1 MGIYLGETKITG
13 TGVQVDSAL
22 SQTSQHPATNA
33 AITEAL
39 TGLGYSAWQKPTD
52 WIDIRSA
59 ALPNS
64 VYYLVGHSS
73 DYQTYPTFE
82 VYATVSSSGTYDV
95 YIDGVKKLSAVASGT
110 TATMTWATLA
120 LTTGYDTTYPEALR
134 THIVR
139 VTPTDST
146 QTLTRIGGDG
156 TSTTARAGL
165 LWVHFT
171 LTNAP
176 QIRFLGQ
183 NATVLEAVTCSK
195 DTLLVGNMYAAFA
208 SASTLKE
215 VPTLDG
221 NNASVSL
228 YNVFQNAHEIKQ
240 IKFKDLTSSSGT
252 YNFSGCNSLRKII
265 CDNSYMMIANNV
277 FNGCEALENFP
288 TFDLSSTTTAASM
301 LKGCTSLKDTFLDMQ
316 PATGL
321 TRVDVSGTSTER
333 IDGLKGLLVSSAA
346 PFSGTSPQINASYTG
361 LNRAALVNL
370 FNSLPTVSDS
380 QVCNI
385 TGATG
390 ADDLTAADLA
400 IATGKGWTITR

>member
-1 MGIYLGETKITG
+1 MGIYLGNTKITG
-13 TGVQVDSAL
+13 TGVQVDSTL

-33 AITEAL
+33 AITDAL
-39 TGLGYSAWQKPTD
+39 TDLGYSAWQKPTD
-52 WIDIRSA
+52 WIDIRSG

-64 VYYLVGHSS
+64 VYYLVGHSA

-110 TATMTWATLA
+110 NTTLTWSTLA

-139 VTPTDST
+139 ITPTDST
-146 QTLTRIGGDG
+146 KSITRIGGNA
-156 TSTTARAGL
+156 SSATARAGV

-171 LTNAP
+171 LSNS
-176 QIRFLGQ
+176 IDLRYLC
-183 NATVLEAVTCSK
+183 ATANKVEAVTCSK
-195 DTLLVGNMYAAFA
+195 DSMVVSGLYDAF
-208 SASTLKE
+208 SACPSLKE
-215 VPTLDG
+215 VPVFDG
-221 NNASVSL
+221 NNGTVSL
-228 YNVFQNAHEIKQ
+228 YNSFHTASSLPKVTLRN
-240 IKFKDLTSSSGT
+240 LTTNSGS
-252 YNFSGCNSLRKII
+252 YSFAGDSSLRKIT
-265 CDNSYMMIANNV
+265 CENAFLMIGNNM
-277 FNGCEALENFP
+277 FNGCEK
-288 TFDLSSTTTAASM
+288 LSELPSLSVESTTNAQLL
-301 LKGCTSLKDTFLDMQ
+301 LKGCTSLANTVLDMQ
-316 PATGL
+316 DATGL

-346 PFSGTSPQINASYTG
+346 PLNGTRPQINASYTG

-370 FNSLPTVSDS
+370 FNSLPTVSDT

-400 IATGKGWTITR
+400 IATGKGWTVTR

>member
-1 MGIYLGETKITG
+1 MGIYLGNTKITG
-13 TGVQVDSAL
+13 TGVQVDSTL

-52 WIDIRSA
+52 WIDIRSG

-64 VYYLVGHSS
+64 VYYLVGHSA

-82 VYATVSSSGTYDV
+82 FYVEAGSTYDV

-110 TATMTWATLA
+110 RSTINWATLA
-120 LTTGYDTTYPEALR
+120 LNTGYDATYPSALR

-139 VTPTDST
+139 ITPTDST
-146 QTLTRIGGDG
+146 KSITRIGDN
-156 TSTTARAGL
+156 TASNTARAGL

-171 LTNAP
+171 ITNAP
-176 QIRFLGQ
+176 QIRYLGQ
-183 NATVLEAVTCSK
+183 NASILEAVTCEG
-195 DTLLVGNMYAAFA
+195 DTMVVTNAYSAFSNA
-208 SASTLKE
+208 EALKE
-215 VPTLDG
+215 LPIIDG
-221 NNASVSL
+221 NNASISL
-228 YNVFQNAHEIKQ
+228 YNLFNGASSLKQITLQNATATSGTSTFKGTAIKKITCKNAKIVLQNYTFQNCENLTTLPLL
-240 IKFKDLTSSSGT
+240 DLSGFTSGT
-252 YNFSGCNSLRKII
+252 TILQ
-265 CDNSYMMIANNV
+265 
-277 FNGCEALENFP
+277 
-288 TFDLSSTTTAASM
+288 
-301 LKGCTSLKDTFLDMQ
+301 GCTALKDTFLDFT
-316 PATGL
+316 PATGATKL
-321 TRVDVSGTSTER
+321 DLGGISSAR

-346 PFSGTSPQINASYTG
+346 PFSGSSPQINASYTG

-370 FNSLPTVSDS
+370 FNSLPTVSDT

-390 ADDLTAADLA
+390 ASDLTAADLA